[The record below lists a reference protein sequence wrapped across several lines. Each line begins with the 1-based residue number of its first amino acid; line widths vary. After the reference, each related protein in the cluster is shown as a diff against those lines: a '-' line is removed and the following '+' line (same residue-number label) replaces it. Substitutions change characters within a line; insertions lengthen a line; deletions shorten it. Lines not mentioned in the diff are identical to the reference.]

1 KGAAPAVES
10 KATPFHLRDLPIM
23 YQDYVGHNEL
33 IEPAMAHQYDYY
45 LLPTV
50 PAGYWD
56 KPIQESKADVKRGS
70 GR

>member
-1 KGAAPAVES
+1 
-10 KATPFHLRDLPIM
+10 M

-56 KPIQESKADVKRGS
+56 KPIQESKAGVNRGS